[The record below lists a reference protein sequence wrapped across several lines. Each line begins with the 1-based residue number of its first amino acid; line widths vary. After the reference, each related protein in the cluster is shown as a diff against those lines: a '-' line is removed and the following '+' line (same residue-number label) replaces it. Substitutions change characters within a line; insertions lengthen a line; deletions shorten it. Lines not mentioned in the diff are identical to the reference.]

1 MLSALCPP
9 LLYSTRVLE
18 RAGLQIKDG
27 ERAGGDLG
35 VRQTNGK
42 KRRPEGG
49 SGE

>member
-9 LLYSTRVLE
+9 LLYLPRVVE
-18 RAGLQIKDG
+18 RADLSMKDG
-27 ERAGGDLG
+27 ERAGGDLR
-35 VRQTNGK
+35 VRRTGGK